1 MVSWKESGGLVLN
14 SCELTSAPVMIGPFI
29 DDDEEE
35 EHDIAP
41 ILKLIDF
48 GSGSLATERSGG

>member
-1 MVSWKESGGLVLN
+1 MVSWKESCVLVLN

-35 EHDIAP
+35 EHDIDMSERPSQSQENGA
-41 ILKLIDF
+41 IDV
-48 GSGSLATERSGG
+48 GGY